1 MWIGMH
7 VDECAVSMHCNRY
20 VAAVL
25 GEIAAAKG
33 PDAGSAVAGESDDES
48 SRDPEQVGVAAV
60 VAEVAVVPCAVP
72 CGAVLC
78 TEPFTESC
86 AVPCDV

>member
-33 PDAGSAVAGESDDES
+33 PDAGSAVAGESDDEFARES
-48 SRDPEQVGVAAV
+48 FMFADALRIPKEVLTAELDLDAA
-60 VAEVAVVPCAVP
+60 C
-72 CGAVLC
+72 
-78 TEPFTESC
+78 
-86 AVPCDV
+86 

>member
-7 VDECAVSMHCNRY
+7 VDGCAVSMHCNWY

-33 PDAGSAVAGESDDES
+33 PDAGSAVTGESDDEASRNPELASTPPFAHARRTS
-48 SRDPEQVGVAAV
+48 SR
-60 VAEVAVVPCAVP
+60 
-72 CGAVLC
+72 
-78 TEPFTESC
+78 
-86 AVPCDV
+86 